1 MKTGLINVIVFAIIV
16 SLLGII
22 VIQYRWIQENY
33 EVHEKRFDQDIYGVL
48 GNVAQGIERSEAVA
62 YFSGSGLS
70 DAGRALNLIYDTV
83 QTIKPFHPKI
93 NLVDSVGQHAMKF
106 GFSDTSAGFV
116 SKFMGSITYLQER
129 AQKLHEVKAYRG
141 DIFKSDVDREHHI
154 IEMEFKKYNHMFQDL
169 AIQFMLDD
177 KCLKDRIT
185 GDQVEKLVGDELRK
199 KGINTPF
206 QYAIFDNFSEGML
219 YGNLQVRKEQ
229 AQSTNFYSIR
239 LFPNDLYE
247 NSGILIINFPQKEN
261 YIFQSMWLMLSA
273 SISFIFI
280 ILASFGGSFYIIYR
294 QKKLDELKTD
304 FINNMTHEFKTPVAT
319 ISLASQM
326 LKNERVLDNRDKIL
340 SYSNIIDEENK
351 RLSGHIENV
360 LQAARLDR
368 GEFKLKLDAV
378 NINELLDDIADSLE
392 LRIQNENGLIIRHL
406 DAEKPQIVGDLFHL
420 TNAFYN
426 ILDNAIKYKK
436 EDHLKITISTKNTLR
451 GVVVIIEDEG
461 IGISKE
467 DQKKIFEKFYRVP
480 TGNIHNVKGF
490 GLGLSYVKVI
500 LTMHGG
506 EINVQ
511 SDSGKGSR
519 FEIFIPFSTV
529 NK

>member
-1 MKTGLINVIVFAIIV
+1 MNTRLVNIIIAGITIALAGLMY
-16 SLLGII
+16 
-22 VIQYRWIQENY
+22 IQTNWIKENY
-33 EVHEKRFDQDIYGVL
+33 LVREDRFDQSVYVGL
-48 GNVAQGIERSEAVA
+48 GNVAQGIERNEAVA
-62 YFSGSGLS
+62 YFSTEGLT
-70 DAGRALNLIYDTV
+70 DAGKTISKVYDTV
-83 QTIKPFHPKI
+83 QSIKTNHPKF
-93 NLVDSVGQHAMKF
+93 NLVDSMGQHAMKF

-129 AQKLHEVKAYRG
+129 AQKLHEVKTDR
-141 DIFKSDVDREHHI
+141 DLVKTDVDRERHI
-154 IEMEFKKYNHMFQDL
+154 IEMQFKKYNHMFQDL
-169 AIQFMLDD
+169 AVQFMLDD
-177 KCLKDRIT
+177 KCLKDRVT
-185 GDQVEKLVGDELRK
+185 GDQMEKFLADEFK
-199 KGINTPF
+199 KEGINTPF
-206 QYAIFDNFSEGML
+206 EYAIFDNYSEGML
-219 YGNLQVRKEQ
+219 YGNLQVKKEE
-229 AQSTNFYSIR
+229 AQSTNFYSIK

-247 NSGILIINFPQKEN
+247 NSGILIVNFPQKKN

-273 SISFIFI
+273 TVAFIFI

-326 LKNERVLDNRDKIL
+326 LKNDKVMENKEKIL
-340 SYSNIIDEENK
+340 NYSNIIDEENK

-360 LQAARLDR
+360 LQAARLDK
-368 GEFKLKLDAV
+368 GEFKLKVDTL
-378 NINELLDDIADSLE
+378 NINELLDDIADSLD
-392 LRIQNENGLIIRHL
+392 LRIQNENGELVRHL
-406 DAEKPQIVGDLFHL
+406 DAENPVVKGDIFHL

-426 ILDNAIKYKK
+426 VFDNAIKYKK
-436 EDHLKITISTKNTLR
+436 DSHLKITVSTKSTAK
-451 GVVVIIEDEG
+451 GVYITIIDEG

-467 DQKKIFEKFYRVP
+467 DQKKVFEKFYRVP

-506 EINVQ
+506 DIKVESEQ
-511 SDSGKGSR
+511 GKGSQ
-519 FEIFIPFSTV
+519 FEIFVPHAIV

>member
-1 MKTGLINVIVFAIIV
+1 MKTGLINAIVIAIII
-16 SLLGII
+16 SLLGLI

-33 EVHEKRFDQDIYGVL
+33 EVHEKRFDQDVYSVL
-48 GNVAQGIERSEAVA
+48 GNVAQGIERNEAVA
-62 YFSGSGLS
+62 YFSSSGLT
-70 DAGRALNLIYDTV
+70 DAGKAINMIYDTV
-83 QTIKPFHPKI
+83 QTIKNFHPKI

-129 AQKLHEVKAYRG
+129 AQKLHEVKTDR
-141 DIFKSDVDREHHI
+141 DIFKNDVDRERHI
-154 IEMEFKKYNHMFQDL
+154 IEMQFKKYNHLFQDL
-169 AIQFMLDD
+169 AVQFMLDD

-185 GDQVEKLVGDELRK
+185 GDQVQKLLQEEFKK
-199 KGINTPF
+199 KGINTPL

-219 YGNLQVRKEQ
+219 YGNLQTRKED
-229 AQSTNFYSIR
+229 AQSTNFYSIK

-247 NSGILIINFPQKEN
+247 NSGILILNFPQKEN
-261 YIFQSMWLMLSA
+261 YIFQSMWLMLTA
-273 SISFIFI
+273 SIAFIFI

-294 QKKLDELKTD
+294 QKKLDDLKTD

-326 LKNERVLDNRDKIL
+326 LKNDRVISNPEKIL
-340 SYSNIIDEENK
+340 NYSNIIDEENK

-360 LQAARLDR
+360 LQAARLDK
-368 GEFKLKLDAV
+368 GEFKLKLDPV

-406 DAEKPQIVGDLFHL
+406 NAEKPQITGDLFHL

-426 ILDNAIKYKK
+426 VLDNAIKYKK
-436 EDHLKITISTKNTLR
+436 DEHLKITISTKNTFR
-451 GVVVIIEDEG
+451 GVMIIIEDEG

-500 LTMHGG
+500 LSMHGG
-506 EINVQ
+506 DISVHSE
-511 SDSGKGSR
+511 SGKGSR
-519 FEIFIPFSTV
+519 FEIFVPFSTV